1 MKSLEALNKQPF
13 DKSLSLMPW
22 VDLNHNPPGKTQ
34 PGWLHEFYI
43 SIIFQHML
51 VKESKQQRDLSS
63 SIPAR
68 WEKVGWASWLKQL
81 AGTDIRAEFLESA
94 SDCPACQWANP
105 CRNICVGNSSLHLHN
120 VLSISGF
127 LDSMRRCSRVAKL
140 YLGAP

>member
-34 PGWLHEFYI
+34 PGWPHEFYI

-68 WEKVGWASWLKQL
+68 
-81 AGTDIRAEFLESA
+81 
-94 SDCPACQWANP
+94 
-105 CRNICVGNSSLHLHN
+105 
-120 VLSISGF
+120 
-127 LDSMRRCSRVAKL
+127 
-140 YLGAP
+140 